1 MIGSLIVAAYYAL
14 PAGAAL
20 TFGQAAFAMAI
31 NFAVSSI
38 VSKAFAPTPSTTES
52 SGVRQQ
58 VPPSS
63 SNSIPILYGDVYT
76 SGTFVDAVLS
86 TDNKTMYY
94 VMSISHVS
102 PNGQFGFDIANM
114 YWGDR
119 KVVFDGTD
127 QSKVVQLVDGA
138 GNVDTKISGNLY
150 MYFYRSNEAGII
162 TPVNTTL
169 APSSVMG
176 GSDLDP
182 TLRWPSTNRQ
192 MNGLAFAI
200 IKLNYNQE
208 AQTTSMQSVTFHVAQ
223 YLNGTGVAKPGDVWY
238 DFMVNDK
245 YGCAM
250 DASIVNATSATELN
264 TYSDQTITYV
274 KNGVTYTQPRYRING
289 IIDTAKSCLE
299 NINSIVSS
307 CDSWNQYDEVSGQ
320 WSVIINK
327 AESSSYSFDDSN
339 IIGEIRVSAFDITS
353 SINQIQAQFNDQ
365 TNRDQVNY
373 VYLETPSGLM
383 YPNEPVNKLSL
394 TFDLVNDSVQA
405 QYLANRLL
413 EQAREDLIVSFKSA
427 YPGIQVEAGDVVSV
441 TNENYG
447 WTNKLFRVMR
457 VTESSL
463 PDGTLAASFELNE
476 YSADVYNDA
485 DITQYAVV
493 PNSNLPD
500 PSSFGTLNA
509 PTVLTSYP
517 YAAVP
522 TIVIQPSISTGSFVT
537 YAEIWY
543 SAFATPTPSQMYL
556 AGTTSVPSNGVPYVP
571 GDVLPTFSL
580 SLPAGNW
587 YFFDRMV
594 NPVATSKFSSAS
606 SVLNWRPTTF
616 QYTERYVAVA
626 YATSITGAGFSLS
639 PSGKTFYGLY
649 NVASANPST
658 NPSDY
663 TWYDA
668 GTTFGSGDY
677 VLYCNRSNR
686 KFSFSVGNA
695 AYANLTGAFVPTVTS
710 IYDPS
715 IWAALEAA
723 NNIIDL
729 DMRTGQLT
737 QVGTTSV
744 SSADGL
750 LSVTNNTNGS
760 MVVSLEKFLN
770 FGAGVYTKTVAVSSL
785 TIDIYG
791 RVVGFTQPD
800 TFYYTETAFTATA
813 GQTSFSVTH
822 VVGQALVFRDGVLLS
837 TSDYT
842 ETSTTIVMN
851 NACVV
856 GETVVVIYC
865 RAVSTSD
872 HYENMRSQVYTVGSS
887 SIVYTDAPYQIINAG
902 DKITFDNTG
911 TPTQYTVST
920 VNTTT
925 KTITFTTSLSGVTA
939 GMSFYRFR
947 AASASYAPFSRVEMD
962 VTAVSTIT
970 PTEFSIAS
978 GFEMLFTNGSAFN
991 EIDYDVSGFFINGFP
1006 APLTGKFIFIQFA
1019 ENNYGVPCS
1028 NIINSIVYSTPSALS
1043 YAYPNNPLAFNLYVN
1058 GALFAQGSGYDYT
1071 ANSAGY
1077 TLATAIGN
1085 NYTLLNQQTFGRD
1098 GAA

>member
-1 MIGSLIVAAYYAL
+1 MIGSLIIAAYYAL

-20 TFGQAAFAMAI
+20 TFGQAAAAMVI

-38 VSKAFAPTPSTTES
+38 VSKAFAPSVNNS
-52 SGVRQQ
+52 DSAGVRQQ

-63 SNSIPILYGDVYT
+63 SNSIPMVYGDVYT
-76 SGTFVDAVLS
+76 GGTFVDAVLS

-94 VMSISHVS
+94 VMCVSHIS
-102 PNGQFGFDIANM
+102 PNGQFGFDLANM
-114 YWGDR
+114 YFGDR
-119 KVVFDGTD
+119 KIVFDLTD
-127 QSKVVQLVDGA
+127 QTRVYGLTDAA
-138 GNVDTKISGNLY
+138 GNESNKINGNLFIY
-150 MYFYRSNEAGII
+150 LYRSDEAGNI

-169 APSSVMG
+169 PPSVVMG
-176 GSDLDP
+176 GSDIDP
-182 TLRWPSTNRQ
+182 TLRWPSSGRQ

-208 AQTTSMQSVTFHVAQ
+208 AQSTSMQTITFHVAQ

-238 DFMVNDK
+238 DYITNDK

-250 DASIVNATSATELN
+250 DASIVNAASATALN
-264 TYSDQTITYV
+264 TYSDQTITYTS
-274 KNGVTYTQPRYRING
+274 GTSTLTQPRYRING
-289 IIDTAKSCLE
+289 ILDTAVSCLE
-299 NINSIVSS
+299 NINAIVTA

-327 AESSSYSFDDSN
+327 AETSSFLFDDS
-339 IIGEIRVSAFDITS
+339 IIMGEIRVSAFDITS
-353 SINQIQAQFNDQ
+353 SINQVEAQFPDG
-365 TNRDQVNY
+365 TNRDQSNY
-373 VYLETPSGLM
+373 VYLETPSGLL
-383 YPNEPVNKLSL
+383 YPNEPTNKQSL
-394 TFDLVNDSVQA
+394 TFQLVNDSVQA

-413 EQAREDLIVSFKSA
+413 EQAREDLIVSFRTA
-427 YPGIQVEAGDVVSV
+427 YPGIQVEAGDVVGV
-441 TNENYG
+441 TNANYG

-463 PDGTLAASFELNE
+463 PDGTLAAMFELNE
-476 YSADVYNDA
+476 YNAAVYDDA
-485 DITQYAVV
+485 DITKYVPA
-493 PNSNLPD
+493 PNSDLPD
-500 PSSFGTLNA
+500 PSSFGTIPA
-509 PTVLTSYP
+509 PTVVASYP

-522 TIVIQPSISTGSFVT
+522 TITIQPYIGSGSFVT

-543 SAFATPTPSQMYL
+543 SAFASPTPSQLYL
-556 AGTTSVPSNGVPYVP
+556 GGTSALPSNGTPYIV
-571 GDVLPTFSL
+571 GQTLPTVSL

-587 YFFDRMV
+587 YFFTRLV
-594 NPVATSKFSSAS
+594 NPVTSSAYS
-606 SVLNWRPTTF
+606 PAATVFQWRPTTF
-616 QYTERYVAVA
+616 QYTDRYLSVA
-626 YATSITGAGFSLS
+626 YATSITGSGFSLS
-639 PSGKTFYGLY
+639 PAGKTYYGLY
-649 NVASANPST
+649 NLASANPSS
-658 NPSDY
+658 NASDY

-677 VLYCNRSNR
+677 LLYSNRSNR

-695 AYANLTGAFVPTVTS
+695 AYANLTGAFVPTDTAN
-710 IYDPS
+710 YDPS
-715 IWAALEAA
+715 IWAGLEDA

-770 FGAGVYTKTVAVSSL
+770 FGAGVYTKTVAVSTL

-800 TFYYTETAFTATA
+800 TFYYTESAFTATA

-822 VVGQALVFRDGVLLS
+822 VVGQALVFRNGVLLS
-837 TSDYT
+837 DTEYT
-842 ETSTTIVMN
+842 ETSTTIVMSS
-851 NACVV
+851 ACVA
-856 GETVVVIYC
+856 GEVVVVIYC
-865 RAVSTSD
+865 RAISTNEY
-872 HYENMRSQVYTVGSS
+872 YENMRSQVYTVGSS

-902 DKITFDNTG
+902 DKITFANTG

-925 KTITFTTSLSGVTA
+925 KTITFTTSLSGVTS
-939 GMSFYRFR
+939 GTSFYRYR
-947 AASASYAPFSRVEMD
+947 AASSSYTPFSRVETD

-978 GFEMLFTNGSAFN
+978 GFEMLFVNGSAFN
-991 EIDYDVSGFFINGFP
+991 EIDYDVSGLVINGFP
-1006 APLTGKFIFIQFA
+1006 AALTGRFIFIQFA

-1028 NIINSIVYSTPSALS
+1028 NIMNSVSYSTPGALS
-1043 YAYPNNPLAFNLYVN
+1043 YAFPNNPLSFNLYAN
-1058 GALFAQGSGYDYT
+1058 GTLFTQGSGYDYS
-1071 ANSAGY
+1071 ANSSGY
-1077 TLATAIGN
+1077 TLATAIDN